1 MAESSHTRYPASAIT
16 ILEAAGLFIAGAAFM
31 ELHPNGGEWQV
42 QCSDVLVARASH
54 WLGVFLTQKEVIAVA
69 VCLLSAVLLC
79 LPPGVQ

>member
-1 MAESSHTRYPASAIT
+1 MAEVQEIPCSNNQKPICQTLYLGSFKPMAESSHTRYPASAIT

-54 WLGVFLTQKEVIAVA
+54 
-69 VCLLSAVLLC
+69 
-79 LPPGVQ
+79 